1 LTFDVNNLVIKYY
14 DSIFNEDNGKIF
26 CNILKKNMVTL
37 YEKKSVPLNSN
48 AIKSI
53 VVNDMPQQ
61 TNGSDCGI
69 YTIAYM
75 DLIYDNIPLTS
86 LTQPI

>member
-1 LTFDVNNLVIKYY
+1 
-14 DSIFNEDNGKIF
+14 
-26 CNILKKNMVTL
+26 MVTL

-69 YTIAYM
+69 YTIAIAYI

-86 LTQPI
+86 LNATHISTWRQCI

>member
-1 LTFDVNNLVIKYY
+1 
-14 DSIFNEDNGKIF
+14 
-26 CNILKKNMVTL
+26 MVTL

-61 TNGSDCGI
+61 TNGSNCGI

-75 DLIYDNIPLTS
+75 DLIYDNIPFTS
-86 LTQPI
+86 LNPTHISTWRQCILCHMVSDVLTY